1 MALKIPPLV
10 LVLLAALIMWLVA
23 ILTPDLTFQLWGR
36 LGFALA
42 LVSTGGAIATLGVL
56 QFRLAQTT
64 VDPRYPQRSA
74 RLVSGG
80 IYKMS
85 RNPMYLGFLLMLS
98 GWALWLANLATI
110 PVLPLF
116 VIYLNRFQIRPEE
129 HFLRQTFGDKYKRY
143 CRRVRRWF

>member
-1 MALKIPPLV
+1 MALKIPPLAL
-10 LVLLAALIMWLVA
+10 LVIAALLMWLLTT
-23 ILTPDLTFQLWGR
+23 LTPSLTFHIWGR
-36 LGFALA
+36 FGFALA
-42 LVSTGGAIATLGVL
+42 LMLIGAVVAALGVL

-64 VDPRYPQRSA
+64 VDPRYPQQST

-80 IYKMS
+80 IYRIS

-98 GWALWLANLATI
+98 GWALWLANLAAI

-129 HFLRQTFGDKYKRY
+129 HFLRQKFEDEYSQY
-143 CRRVRRWF
+143 CRRVRRWL

>member
-10 LVLLAALIMWLVA
+10 LMLLAALIMWLAA
-23 ILTPDLTFQLWGR
+23 ILTPGLTFQLWGR
-36 LGFALA
+36 FGFALA
-42 LVSTGGAIATLGVL
+42 LMLIGAVVAALGVL

-64 VDPRYPQRSA
+64 VDPRYPQQSA

-80 IYKMS
+80 IYRIS

-98 GWALWLANLATI
+98 GWALWLANLAAI

-129 HFLRQTFGDKYKRY
+129 HFLRQKFEEEYKRY
-143 CRRVRRWF
+143 CLRVRRWL